1 MSDRILKYRD
11 ILPNIASTAMIADNA
26 TISGDVKIGAKAN
39 IWFGCVI
46 RGDVAPI
53 KIGAGT
59 NIQDNSVIHV
69 SRANHPTNKTGS
81 QVAPTIIGKGVT
93 VGHKALIHA
102 ALIGDYCFIGM
113 GSIIMDLANI
123 EANAMIAAG
132 AVLTPK
138 KQVKYGEIY
147 AGNPA
152 KLLRKMSEDE
162 MRYIKTSET
171 NYIELAE
178 EYFSYYN
185 QNQ

>member
-1 MSDRILKYRD
+1 M
-11 ILPNIASTAMIADNA
+11 
-26 TISGDVKIGAKAN
+26 
-39 IWFGCVI
+39 
-46 RGDVAPI
+46 
-53 KIGAGT
+53 
-59 NIQDNSVIHV
+59 
-69 SRANHPTNKTGS
+69 
-81 QVAPTIIGKGVT
+81 
-93 VGHKALIHA
+93 
-102 ALIGDYCFIGM
+102 GDYCFIGM

-178 EYFSYYN
+178 EYFSYYK